1 MFGNKKN
8 KERFRLNINKEQ
20 AEEEYKEYLNQPPEV
35 LDNLKKCKIFMAV
48 FIPLGILLSLVV
60 LGFCFEFKS
69 LIGSVVTLG
78 NCLFSGAINFF
89 ISKRFINNRNR
100 KLRLV
105 PLICLCVGWV
115 IGIVCVQPIILII
128 LNVAG

>member
-35 LDNLKKCKIFMAV
+35 LDNLKKCKIFMAMY
-48 FIPLGILLSLVV
+48 IPLGVLLSLAF
-60 LGFCFEFKS
+60 LDLFFEFKS
-69 LIGSVVTLG
+69 IIGSLVSLG
-78 NCLFSGAINFF
+78 ICILLGTVIFF
-89 ISKRFINNRNR
+89 ASKKKYVANP

-115 IGIVCVQPIILII
+115 IGIFCIQRIFLII